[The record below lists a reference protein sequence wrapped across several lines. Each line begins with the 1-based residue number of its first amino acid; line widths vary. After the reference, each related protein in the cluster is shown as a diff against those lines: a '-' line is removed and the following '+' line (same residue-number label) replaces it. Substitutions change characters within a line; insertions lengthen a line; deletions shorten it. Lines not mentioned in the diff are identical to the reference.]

1 MPIHKECSMTEI
13 AINIEG
19 QNGLNWSRWKRI
31 ARAVEDLGFAALT
44 RSDHYTNA
52 NPPDKDSLELW
63 VSLTWLADNTQRI
76 EFGPLVSPI
85 SFRHPTMTARMAA
98 AVDDLSEGRLFLGL
112 GAGWQ
117 EREHTN
123 YGWDLLEIPARFQR
137 FEEGIQV
144 IKRLLE
150 ADGPVDFDG
159 EFFHLKDAT
168 LLPRPDRPGGPPILI
183 GGNGE
188 QRTLPLAAKYADEWN
203 GLFVPARRYAELN
216 AHLDDLLVAEGRSVA
231 DVRRSLMTGIVWGR
245 TDEELAAKLADR
257 DPERLAQMGALV
269 GTPDAIA
276 DQVATLEEAGVER
289 LMIQWLD
296 LDDIDGLEVM
306 ARALL

>member
-1 MPIHKECSMTEI
+1 MTEI

-19 QNGLNWSRWKRI
+19 QNGLNWPRWKRLV
-31 ARAVEDLGFAALT
+31 RAVEDLGFAALT

-52 NPPDKDSLELW
+52 NPPDQDSLELW
-63 VSLTWLADNTQRI
+63 VSLTWLADNTQRM
-76 EFGPLVSPI
+76 EFGPLVSPV

-98 AVDDLSEGRLFLGL
+98 AVDDLSDGRLILGL

-117 EREHTN
+117 EREHAN
-123 YGWDLLEIPARFQR
+123 YGWDLLEIPDRFRR
-137 FEEGIQV
+137 FEEGVQV
-144 IKRLLE
+144 IKLLLE
-150 ADGPVDFDG
+150 SNEAVEFAG
-159 EFFHLKDAT
+159 EFYKLSDAI

-188 QRTLPLAAKYADEWN
+188 TRTLPLVAQYADEWN
-203 GLFVPARRYAELN
+203 GVFVPARRYAELN
-216 AHLDDLLVAEGRSVA
+216 ARLDDLLVAKGRSVS

-257 DPERLAQMGALV
+257 DPDRLAQTGALV
-269 GTPDAIA
+269 GTPSAIA
-276 DQVATLEEAGVER
+276 DQVAALEEAGVER

-306 ARALL
+306 AKALI